1 MKKLKAI
8 FGIIIFS
15 CFLLTSCG
23 GNSTSNIAKTTQENN
38 VDVCR
43 CLTEPG
49 NSEWNQKNNDACRDA
64 ISKEIGVDNWEKV
77 NMSQNP
83 GVSAKFDAL
92 VKKCSQKN
100 ESGKEVIDQ
109 NNNLTINIGTSS
121 GFIWE
126 SINTEAQ
133 IYTTLAFDDL
143 IFRSTAYS
151 MNGKTN
157 SDDFS
162 KLLDLSGSWNSV
174 DSYSAKGVISMN
186 NASVSWTFSSD
197 FLSATNNKGVVFKRI
212 KVK

>member
-1 MKKLKAI
+1 MKKLNEI
-8 FGIIIFS
+8 FGIIILTSFM
-15 CFLLTSCG
+15 LTSCG
-23 GNSTSNIAKTTQENN
+23 GNSTSNVAKTIQENN

-49 NSEWNQKNNDACRDA
+49 NSEWNQKNSNACRDA
-64 ISKEIGVDNWEKV
+64 ISKEIGVDNWEKI

-83 GVSAKFDAL
+83 GVSAKFDVL
-92 VKKCSQKN
+92 VKKCSPKN
-100 ESGKEVIDQ
+100 EIGKEVSDQ
-109 NNNLTINIGTSS
+109 NKKLITNIGTTS

-126 SINTEAQ
+126 SINIESQ

-157 SDDFS
+157 SNDFS
-162 KLLDLSGSWNSV
+162 KLIDLSGSWNSV
-174 DSYSAKGVISMN
+174 DSYNAKGIISLN
-186 NASVSWTFSSD
+186 NVSVGWTFSSD
-197 FLSATNNKGVVFKRI
+197 FLSATNNKGVVFKRV